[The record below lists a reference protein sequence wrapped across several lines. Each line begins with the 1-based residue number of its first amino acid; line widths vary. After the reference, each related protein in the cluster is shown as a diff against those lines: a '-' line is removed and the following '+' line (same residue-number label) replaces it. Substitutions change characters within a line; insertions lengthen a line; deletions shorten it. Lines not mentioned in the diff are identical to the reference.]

1 MGMRMAHRL
10 VLVGM
15 RVAVA
20 RGERRIMPM
29 PVVLVMLMVV
39 LVRERDVAMP
49 VLVTLAQV
57 QPYPRG
63 HQQAGSAAPKRASPG
78 QLSTMAPATIKAM
91 PSAMRRAKFSFNPN
105 HARNRANAPSPL
117 TARTAPPPHHLH
129 T

>member
-1 MGMRMAHRL
+1 MGMRMPHRL

-15 RVAVA
+15 RVALA

-29 PVVLVMLMVV
+29 PVVFVMLMVV

-63 HQQAGSAAPKRASPG
+63 HQQAGYRELHGHRLAEKQEP
-78 QLSTMAPATIKAM
+78 Q
-91 PSAMRRAKFSFNPN
+91 
-105 HARNRANAPSPL
+105 NRAPEPRGGGISASAGRSQLAQCRPKKGEGQ
-117 TARTAPPPHHLH
+117 AG
-129 T
+129 